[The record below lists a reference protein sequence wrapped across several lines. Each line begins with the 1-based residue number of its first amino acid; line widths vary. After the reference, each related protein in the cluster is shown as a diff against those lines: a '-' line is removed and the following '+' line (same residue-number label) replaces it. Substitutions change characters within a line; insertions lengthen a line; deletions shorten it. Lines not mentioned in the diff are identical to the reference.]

1 MSLIEFYSAEIY
13 SVEVGSWIE
22 ARWRGKFVCASRK
35 HDFSAPTEHD
45 ARGTIEQVLRGVAF
59 GRKTE
64 RQEKGSLLE
73 TSRRGRS
80 IFLDRLSSYRHIL
93 NSCGR
98 GEGRIFD
105 EKRETT
111 RRRRVACSPLFR
123 FGLIVVTSI
132 VSKKAI
138 WMERQR
144 GIRSKGDRLDRVP
157 PRGEARVNEA

>member
-1 MSLIEFYSAEIY
+1 MRRSTAWKL
-13 SVEVGSWIE
+13 EVGSKHGGE
-22 ARWRGKFVCASRK
+22 ANSFAPRGNTISPLRRNTTRTDLCAGRLNRCFEESRSPGK
-35 HDFSAPTEHD
+35 
-45 ARGTIEQVLRGVAF
+45 RR
-59 GRKTE
+59 GRK
-64 RQEKGSLLE
+64 KDLSSSILE

-93 NSCGR
+93 NGCGR

>member
-1 MSLIEFYSAEIY
+1 M
-13 SVEVGSWIE
+13 EVGSWIE

-45 ARGTIEQVLRGVAF
+45 AHGPVRGTIEQVLRGVALA
-59 GRKTE
+59 RKTE
-64 RQEKGSLLE
+64 REEKGSLLVDPRDK
-73 TSRRGRS
+73 SKRS
-80 IFLDRLSSYRHIL
+80 IDISRPIVFLSSHSKRL
-93 NSCGR
+93 W

-105 EKRETT
+105 KKRETT
-111 RRRRVACSPLFR
+111 RRRRVACSLLFR

-157 PRGEARVNEA
+157 PRGETRVNEA

>member
-1 MSLIEFYSAEIY
+1 M
-13 SVEVGSWIE
+13 EVGSWIE

-45 ARGTIEQVLRGVAF
+45 ARGTIEQVLRGVAL

-64 RQEKGSLLE
+64 REGREEKGSLLE
-73 TSRRGRS
+73 TSRRSRS

-111 RRRRVACSPLFR
+111 RRRRVACSLLFR

>member
-1 MSLIEFYSAEIY
+1 MRRSTAWKL
-13 SVEVGSWIE
+13 EVGSKHGGE
-22 ARWRGKFVCASRK
+22 ANSFAPRGNTISPLRRNTTRAGRLNRCFEESR
-35 HDFSAPTEHD
+35 SAGKRKG
-45 ARGTIEQVLRGVAF
+45 RG
-59 GRKTE
+59 GRK
-64 RQEKGSLLE
+64 KDLSSSILE

-93 NSCGR
+93 NGCGR

-123 FGLIVVTSI
+123 FGLIVVTI

-157 PRGEARVNEA
+157 PRGETRVNEA

>member
-1 MSLIEFYSAEIY
+1 M
-13 SVEVGSWIE
+13 EVGSWIE

-64 RQEKGSLLE
+64 REGREEKGSLLVDPRDK
-73 TSRRGRS
+73 SKRS
-80 IFLDRLSSYRHIL
+80 IDISRPIVFLSSHSKRL
-93 NSCGR
+93 W

-105 EKRETT
+105 KKRETT

-123 FGLIVVTSI
+123 FGLIVVTI

>member
-1 MSLIEFYSAEIY
+1 M
-13 SVEVGSWIE
+13 EVGSWIE

-45 ARGTIEQVLRGVAF
+45 ARGTIEQVLRGVAL

-64 RQEKGSLLE
+64 REGREEKGSLLE
-73 TSRRGRS
+73 TSRRSRS
-80 IFLDRLSSYRHIL
+80 IFLDRSSSYRHIL
-93 NSCGR
+93 NDCGR

-111 RRRRVACSPLFR
+111 RRRRVACSLSFR